1 MVEKRNGAAQAR
13 SRVEEVL
20 REEEYENGRNC
31 ELGGIDMGS
40 PRFVADNLLKS
51 IPLLA

>member
-20 REEEYENGRNC
+20 REYENGRNC